1 LIAEEIA
8 TLVKK
13 IQSSLS
19 GEHGDGRLR
28 GEFIK
33 QMVGDH
39 NYQLMK
45 EIKKVW
51 DLRISSIQIKL

>member
-1 LIAEEIA
+1 MIAEEIA

-13 IQSSLS
+13 YKGSLS

-33 QMVGDH
+33 QMVGEH
-39 NYQLMK
+39 NYGLMK
-45 EIKKVW
+45 
-51 DLRISSIQIKL
+51 QIKQIWDPKKCF